1 MFREYGIKGR
11 TAEQMEIFTL
21 CLTAVI
27 AKCSSSPLID
37 IKQFYKKPKIL
48 RLGNFILW

>member
-11 TAEQMEIFTL
+11 TAEQMEIFAL

-27 AKCSSSPLID
+27 AKC
-37 IKQFYKKPKIL
+37 
-48 RLGNFILW
+48 